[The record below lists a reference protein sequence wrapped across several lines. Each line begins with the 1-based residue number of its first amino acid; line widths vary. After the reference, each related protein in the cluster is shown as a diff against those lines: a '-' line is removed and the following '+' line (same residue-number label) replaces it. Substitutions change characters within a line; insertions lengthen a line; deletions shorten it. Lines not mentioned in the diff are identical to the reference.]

1 MNNYAGV
8 MMTPIPFFLIP
19 MLAGLCA
26 QALKPL
32 FNKKLYSTLA
42 IAGRQIPRYGGM
54 PSAHSAFTASL
65 VTVAGV
71 IDGIDSMTFAVAVA
85 VFVLTIDD
93 ALRMRMFLG
102 RYGLAL
108 NKLVKRLPKDAQRQ
122 FPYLESNLG
131 HKPLEV
137 IAGITLGV
145 AVTVIILVLL

>member
-1 MNNYAGV
+1 MIPV
-8 MMTPIPFFLIP
+8 PFFLIP

-54 PSAHSAFTASL
+54 PSAHSSFTAAL
-65 VTVAGV
+65 VTVTGIV
-71 IDGIDSMTFAVAVA
+71 DGIDSMTFAIAVV

-108 NKLVKRLPKDAQRQ
+108 NKLVKRLPKDAQSQ
-122 FPYLESNLG
+122 FPYLESSLG

-137 IAGITLGV
+137 IAGIAVGV
-145 AVTVIILVLL
+145 VVTVFILILILL